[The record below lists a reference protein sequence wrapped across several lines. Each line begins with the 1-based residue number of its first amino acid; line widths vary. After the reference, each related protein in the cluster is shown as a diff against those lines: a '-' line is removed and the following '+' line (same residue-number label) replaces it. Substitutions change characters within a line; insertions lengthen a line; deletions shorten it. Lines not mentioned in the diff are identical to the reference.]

1 MSERGRRY
9 ARYVT
14 YTIKNLRDVE
24 DVAPKSGFDAIQ
36 EARFPRRDLEA
47 ADTGLAYHR
56 VKPGQRGFGHR
67 HENAEEIYVVVG
79 GSGRI
84 KLDDEVKEIGELD
97 AIRVAPAVV
106 RAFEAGPD
114 GLELL
119 VFGPHHEGDGE
130 VIRDDVGGG

>member
-1 MSERGRRY
+1 VS
-9 ARYVT
+9 
-14 YTIKNLRDVE
+14 YTIKNLREVE

-67 HENAEEIYVVVG
+67 HENAEEIYVVLS
-79 GSGRI
+79 GSGRM
-84 KLDDEVKEIGELD
+84 KLDDEIVELKPLD
-97 AIRVAPAVV
+97 AVRVAPPVV

-114 GLELL
+114 GLDLL
-119 VFGPHHEGDGE
+119 AFGPHHEGDGE
-130 VIRDDVGGG
+130 VLREDVWS